1 MDRLAL
7 ASFLSFRGITNP
19 CAACV
24 GAGSRVYGD
33 TSTWRRRTGG
43 AVMTRDVCDACWGS
57 GDATKPWT
65 DLRAVERSKAERYFD
80 ALCAMFSFKDRFTTR
95 DRVEIV
101 DLLNDVASGK
111 VAPKRAH
118 AGTRE
123 LAACIGEALEMAVRR
138 DEVNEASKGTGR

>member
-1 MDRLAL
+1 MDAAEFERFLAY
-7 ASFLSFRGITNP
+7 RGITKP
-19 CAACV
+19 CAACM
-24 GAGSRVYGD
+24 GAGARAYGD

-43 AVMTRDVCDACWGS
+43 AVITHDVCDACWGS

-80 ALCAMFSFKDRFTTR
+80 ALCAMFSFKDHFTAR
-95 DRVEIV
+95 DQIEIV
-101 DLLNDVASGK
+101 DLLNDIASCK

-123 LAACIGEALEMAVRR
+123 LAACIAEALEMAVRQ
-138 DEVNEASKGTGR
+138 DDVNEASKGEAR